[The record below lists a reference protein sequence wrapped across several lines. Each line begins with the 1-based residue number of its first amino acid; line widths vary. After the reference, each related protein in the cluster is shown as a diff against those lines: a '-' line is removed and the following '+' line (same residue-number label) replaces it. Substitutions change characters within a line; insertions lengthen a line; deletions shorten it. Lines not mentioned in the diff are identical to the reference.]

1 MPFKKPH
8 QTAENNPVNIKQ
20 IFNGW
25 EIMPKGLNIIWGNDL
40 RYWKTIT
47 NEGGAELIQV
57 SWLEVSGKV
66 GPVHV
71 GETYVV
77 KFHIEVKDT
86 GFGWTG
92 TEVLVM
98 AKIGKKGP
106 YKYKS
111 VKLACGDKDRIPK
124 EDGELKIT
132 VGSNQGEPEKDPDLH
147 FGLYEVWSGK
157 WKGGLIIKKAEIIK
171 T

>member
-1 MPFKKPH
+1 
-8 QTAENNPVNIKQ
+8 
-20 IFNGW
+20 
-25 EIMPKGLNIIWGNDL
+25 
-40 RYWKTIT
+40 
-47 NEGGAELIQV
+47 
-57 SWLEVSGKV
+57 LEVSGKV

-71 GETYVV
+71 GEEYVV
-77 KFHIEVKDT
+77 KFDVAVKDT

-106 YKYKS
+106 YKYKP
-111 VKLACGDKDRIPK
+111 VKLACPEPDCRIPK
-124 EDGELKIT
+124 EDGELQIT
-132 VGSNQGEPEKDPDLH
+132 VERKQGEAEKDLDLH

>member
-1 MPFKKPH
+1 
-8 QTAENNPVNIKQ
+8 
-20 IFNGW
+20 
-25 EIMPKGLNIIWGNDL
+25 MPKGLNIIWGNDL

-71 GETYVV
+71 GEEYVV
-77 KFHIEVKDT
+77 KFDVAVKDT

-106 YKYKS
+106 YKYRA
-111 VKLACGDKDRIPK
+111 VKLVCGDKDCIPK

-157 WKGGLIIKKAEIIK
+157 WKGGLIIKKAVIK
-171 T
+171 KI